1 MVFVPLILI
10 EDFLKFFVEY
20 VLLDHVERIPPE
32 KTEIFQVDAF
42 ILIDLGVIFFF
53 LSDRYLVLK
62 LSVTLHR

>member
-20 VLLDHVERIPPE
+20 VLLDHVERITPE

>member
-20 VLLDHVERIPPE
+20 VLLDHVERITPE

-53 LSDRYLVLK
+53 FLDRYLVLK

>member
-10 EDFLKFFVEY
+10 EDFLKFIVEY
-20 VLLDHVERIPPE
+20 VLLDHIERIPPK
-32 KTEIFQVDAF
+32 KTEIFQVNAF

-53 LSDRYLVLK
+53 FLDRYLVLK

>member
-10 EDFLKFFVEY
+10 EDFLKFIVEY
-20 VLLDHVERIPPE
+20 VLLDHVERIPPK
-32 KTEIFQVDAF
+32 KTEIFQVNAF